1 MSSSS
6 PKKNKLTHEFVT
18 VTWLYWLCFVIN
30 QKLWKFYVPVSLLLT
45 NFQVDYHKVTYHTSL
60 QNKQTR
66 KRTAAFY
73 IKLLECPSF
82 NRADICP
89 KTTVFVQKGSD
100 NASFLSP
107 KPPWTAL
114 VLCYF
119 PHQQWEMEEW
129 LSRYLV
135 LGPEKMRW
143 RHRWEDWPGSC
154 ILKYSSY
161 HGSVNELK
169 DNLQIERLC
178 YPSEM
183 EHGED
188 RGNF

>member
-6 PKKNKLTHEFVT
+6 PEKSKLTHEFVT
-18 VTWLYWLCFVIN
+18 ITWLYLLYFVNN

-45 NFQVDYHKVTYHTSL
+45 NFQVDYHKVMYHTSIL
-60 QNKQTR
+60 HCKTNKPG

-100 NASFLSP
+100 NVSFLSP

-129 LSRYLV
+129 LSRYSV
-135 LGPEKMRW
+135 LCPEKMRW
-143 RHRWEDWPGSC
+143 RHCWEDWPG
-154 ILKYSSY
+154 
-161 HGSVNELK
+161 
-169 DNLQIERLC
+169 RL
-178 YPSEM
+178 YLEIFKLSW
-183 EHGED
+183 
-188 RGNF
+188 FSQWA